1 VTYLFFGLIGAAW
14 LVPNHYL
21 PWLAAWNDAL
31 AIFGLLLLLSF
42 SLSRTTIGRISWS
55 LASVAAIIGVMPWLQ
70 FTTGKLMFA
79 GDALMVSWYV
89 GLWLAALVAGR
100 LLAESSKPHDGLS
113 PLMVAWLVAAMLSI
127 GIALVQYTGAV
138 NLGIY
143 AAELPP
149 GARPF
154 ANLAQPNNFSTA
166 CFIGLCSLLWLHQLK
181 RVNNGVL
188 AFGAAFLLL
197 GMVLSQS
204 RTAWLQMGL
213 LLLWGFAMHKRSA
226 LRITQTQLIT
236 MGGAF
241 AACVALLP
249 WVTDI
254 LLLRTGRTLDDQM
267 QAGVRLP
274 YWREMLDAISRE
286 PWLGYGWQ
294 QIGSAQQRVALDH
307 LSVGDYFEH
316 AHNLVLDLM
325 LWNGVPIGGLI
336 VVLLIWWF
344 VSRIRACQDARI
356 VWLMAAVG
364 GVFTHAMLE
373 LPLEYAYFLI
383 PVGLMM
389 GGIDGLTP
397 SHETALRVPRWA
409 GLIGTGVLTLGFVAI
424 ASDYAKAEENYRILR
439 LESAR
444 IGVAGIVTPAPQLRL
459 LTQLEAFLQFARIE
473 ATPNM
478 KPSEVEWMRKV
489 ALRFGSPP
497 VLFRYA
503 LATGLN
509 GQPEAASQTLARI
522 CRIHPPERCQEAH
535 DGWIALQAK
544 YSQLAGIK
552 APQQ

>member
-1 VTYLFFGLIGAAW
+1 MAQLFAGIIAAAW

-21 PWLAAWNDAL
+21 PWPAAWMDGL
-31 AIFGLLLLLSF
+31 AILGLLLLTLANVKTHQV
-42 SLSRTTIGRISWS
+42 SLL
-55 LASVAAIIGVMPWLQ
+55 LAVVAALCIGLPWLQ
-70 FTTGKLMFA
+70 LGGGKLLFA
-79 GDALMVSWYV
+79 GDSVMVSWYI
-89 GLWLAALVAGR
+89 GLWVAALLTGHALVKG
-100 LLAESSKPHDGLS
+100 SIGQNNGLNT
-113 PLMVAWLVAAMLSI
+113 LTTAWLMAAILSV
-127 GIALVQYTGAV
+127 GVALVQYTGALS
-138 NLGIY
+138 LGIY
-143 AAELPP
+143 ATDLPS

-181 RVNNGVL
+181 RVNSGAL
-188 AFGAAFLLL
+188 AFGVVFLLL

-204 RTAWLQMGL
+204 RTAWLQMGM
-213 LLLWGFAMHKRSA
+213 LLLWGVAMHKRAA
-226 LRITQTQLIT
+226 LRITRTRLVAV
-236 MGGAF
+236 GGVF
-241 AACVALLP
+241 AGGVALLP

-254 LLLRTGRTLDDQM
+254 LLLRTGRTLGDQM

-274 YWREMLDAISRE
+274 YWREMLDAVGRE

-307 LSVGDYFEH
+307 PSVGDYFEH

-325 LWNGVPIGGLI
+325 LWNGIPVGGLI
-336 VVLLIWWF
+336 VGLLIWWF
-344 VSRIRACQDARI
+344 ISRIRVCRDARV

-389 GGIDGLTP
+389 GAIDGLSP
-397 SHETALRVPRWA
+397 SRGTTLRVPHWA
-409 GLIGTGVLTLGFVAI
+409 GLMGTGVLALGLVAI
-424 ASDYAKAEENYRILR
+424 AADYAKAEENYRILR

-444 IGVAGIVTPAPQLRL
+444 IGVAGIVTPAPELHL

-478 KPSEVEWMRKV
+478 KPEQVEWMRKV
-489 ALRFGSPP
+489 ALRFGYPP